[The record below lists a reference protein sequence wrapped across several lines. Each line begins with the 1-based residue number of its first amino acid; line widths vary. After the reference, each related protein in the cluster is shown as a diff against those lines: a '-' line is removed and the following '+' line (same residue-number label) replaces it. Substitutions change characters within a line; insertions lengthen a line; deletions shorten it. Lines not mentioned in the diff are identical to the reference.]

1 MPLIL
6 QGRRCRYCVTY
17 TCHSLICFSTCCR
30 ALDTTPTVPPLP
42 DTVYL
47 ILSRKSTLLNCVT
60 YTWLSSCKKR
70 PGQYR
75 KKFNILPA
83 SAASQALQNPVSLH
97 RTRQSKKKSDKSA
110 SRSQKTKSKR
120 KKNNGIAALSTI
132 INCFC
137 RQNVTEKL
145 ENSGKNFKRRGDRR
159 EAGEERAGRVLVG
172 RQTVRLWWFYII
184 LWLWNLIPKVF
195 L

>member
-1 MPLIL
+1 MILLSNSIANKKTKKKQKTPHQQKKTTAGEEEDFFNTVSPLVVTFAIKKNVYCVTFRWSFLPLIL

-97 RTRQSKKKSDKSA
+97 RTRQSKKK
-110 SRSQKTKSKR
+110 
-120 KKNNGIAALSTI
+120 I
-132 INCFC
+132 
-137 RQNVTEKL
+137 
-145 ENSGKNFKRRGDRR
+145 
-159 EAGEERAGRVLVG
+159 
-172 RQTVRLWWFYII
+172 
-184 LWLWNLIPKVF
+184 
-195 L
+195 